1 MDVHW
6 MVDRVAMT
14 TRKRH
19 ALSVTASIHVP
30 APALSDL
37 VSDILELL
45 LN

>member
-14 TRKRH
+14 TRKRR

-30 APALSDL
+30 APALSD
-37 VSDILELL
+37 ILELL
-45 LN
+45 LD